1 MSSQRLVSN
10 RSHVSG
16 DNLLQ
21 FPTQNVN
28 ATLLEEEQVRE
39 RESVEHVFPT
49 GHKLQINLDGQSIAV
64 EDIHGELQVEIN
76 ITENGPQIRLNG
88 GQLDLHSPENI
99 GLDCN
104 SFRLH
109 TSENTEII
117 AKGQVTIDSTEPMRF
132 TSADDV
138 YVRGKVIWL
147 N

>member
-16 DNLLQ
+16 EELLQ
-21 FPTQNVN
+21 FPTQNID
-28 ATLLEEEQVRE
+28 ATLLEK
-39 RESVEHVFPT
+39 EHVRDQDAVVHIFPT
-49 GHKLQINLDGQSIAV
+49 GHKININLDGQSVSV
-64 EDIHGELQVEIN
+64 EDIHGDLQVAIN
-76 ITENGPQIRLNG
+76 ITDNGPQIRLTG

-104 SFRLH
+104 AFRLR
-109 TSENTEII
+109 TKENTEII
-117 AKGQVTIDSTEPMRF
+117 AQGQVTIDSTEPMRF

-138 YVRGKVIWL
+138 YVRGRVIWL